1 MSKVM
6 TEVLFVDDDL
16 STLEGLES
24 RLKVLRD
31 EWRMR
36 FVSGAQAALVAMQEQ
51 PADVV
56 VTDMK
61 MADMDGAELLRQVRL
76 RWPETVRLILSG
88 NTSQDA
94 VMRSLPVAH
103 QFLAKPCDLT
113 QLRQVI
119 VRARALQLCLYSPG
133 VTAAVGSLKSLPAVP
148 RLFQALNQELNSGR
162 GTAKSVAEIIEQ
174 DMAMTL
180 RLLQLVNSA
189 FFGLT
194 RRVTHIREAVTY
206 LGFEPIRSLVAS
218 AELFR
223 AMSKMCAPKGFS
235 LEEIQQHALR
245 VGSLTQQLLT
255 DREQQRTAFCA
266 SILHDIGRVA
276 LAVAL
281 PEDFSRTRE
290 LAEAKGVPL
299 HQAEQIVFKCTHA
312 EISAHILAL
321 WGLPNPLV
329 EAVAFHHR
337 PADLPEPQFGIAGAI
352 HVADALDHLRP
363 TPGVAKADPYD
374 RFDREYLRSVGMLG
388 ELPKW
393 IAATQAPAAA

>member
-1 MSKVM
+1 MSKAM
-6 TEVLFVDDDL
+6 TEVLFVDDDIP
-16 STLEGLES
+16 TLEGLES

-36 FVSGAQAALVAMQEQ
+36 FVNGAKAALLALEQQ

-61 MADMDGAELLRQVRL
+61 MADMDGAELSRQVRQ
-76 RWPETVRLILSG
+76 RWPEAVRLILSG
-88 NTSQDA
+88 HTSQDSIL
-94 VMRSLPVAH
+94 RSLPVAH

-133 VTAAVGSLKSLPAVP
+133 VTAAVGSLRSLPAVP
-148 RLFQALNQELNSGR
+148 RLFQALSAELNSGR

-223 AMSKMCAPKGFS
+223 AMSKMAAPKGFS
-235 LEEIQQHALR
+235 LEDVQQHALR
-245 VGSLTQQLLT
+245 VASLTQSLLP
-255 DREQQRTAFCA
+255 DREQQRTAFSA
-266 SILHDIGRVA
+266 AILHDVGRVA
-276 LAVAL
+276 LAVAM
-281 PEDFSRTRE
+281 PEEFSRARQLSE
-290 LAEAKGVPL
+290 DKGVPP
-299 HQAEQIVFKCTHA
+299 HEAEQIVFQCTHA

-337 PADLPEPQFGIAGAI
+337 PAELPEPDFGVAGAI

-363 TPGVAKADPYD
+363 TPGVTKADAYD
-374 RFDREYLRSVGMLG
+374 RFDREYLRSVGKLG
-388 ELPKW
+388 DLPTWLALIK
-393 IAATQAPAAA
+393 APAAA

>member
-1 MSKVM
+1 M
-6 TEVLFVDDDL
+6 TEVLFVDDDIP
-16 STLEGLES
+16 TLEGLES

-36 FVSGAQAALVAMQEQ
+36 FVNGAKAALLALEQQ

-61 MADMDGAELLRQVRL
+61 MADMDGAELLRQVRQ
-76 RWPETVRLILSG
+76 RWPEAVRLILSG
-88 NTSQDA
+88 HTSQDSIL
-94 VMRSLPVAH
+94 RSLPVAH

-133 VTAAVGSLKSLPAVP
+133 VTAAVGSLRSLPAVP
-148 RLFQALNQELNSGR
+148 RLFQALSAELNSGR

-223 AMSKMCAPKGFS
+223 AMSKMAAPKGFS
-235 LEEIQQHALR
+235 LEDVQQHALR
-245 VGSLTQQLLT
+245 VASLTQSLLP
-255 DREQQRTAFCA
+255 DREQQRTAFSA
-266 SILHDIGRVA
+266 AILHDVGRVA
-276 LAVAL
+276 LAVAM
-281 PEDFSRTRE
+281 PEEFSRARQLSE
-290 LAEAKGVPL
+290 DKGVPP
-299 HQAEQIVFKCTHA
+299 HEAEQIVFQCTHA

-337 PADLPEPQFGIAGAI
+337 PAELPEPDFGVAGAI

-363 TPGVAKADPYD
+363 TPGVTKADAYD
-374 RFDREYLRSVGMLG
+374 RFDREYLRSVGKLG
-388 ELPKW
+388 DLPTWLALIK
-393 IAATQAPAAA
+393 APAAA